1 MDLFECTPAQKGMI
15 APIKKTGL
23 ATESYRECSFAIVIV
38 AKYPNEQIQ
47 FHNQLFAASA

>member
-1 MDLFECTPAQKGMI
+1 MDLFECTRARKSMI

-23 ATESYRECSFAIVIV
+23 DAESYRECPFTIVIV
-38 AKYPNEQIQ
+38 AKYPNQQIQ